1 VAEYS
6 PEDRPLFAP
15 PDGRSESALP
25 STHRA
30 LLPRWPAVTTIGFG
44 LALIVAGHCLS
55 AWILNLNA
63 YRAVAETLA
72 ASMAR
77 SDAAYRAGRPRQPRI
92 DPLNPATWSLESAA
106 DGYATEQER
115 RHTQEAAKQ
124 IGVVEVGVKI
134 WKLAVWGIGAIIVA
148 LALAALKAQR
158 RRAGLLVATAALG
171 LLATALTVA
180 GMRVLVVHGG
190 FQPRPAGDY
199 ITVAV
204 AGSAYAW
211 ALLAYLVRFRAGART
226 RRPGGRE
233 ITHIEQE
240 PL

>member
-1 VAEYS
+1 MA
-6 PEDRPLFAP
+6 
-15 PDGRSESALP
+15 
-25 STHRA
+25 
-30 LLPRWPAVTTIGFG
+30 FG
-44 LALIVAGHCLS
+44 LALIVAGSYLS

-77 SDAAYRAGRPRQPRI
+77 NDAAYRAGRPRQLRI
-92 DPLNPATWSLESAA
+92 DPLNPSTWSLESAA

-124 IGVVEVGVKI
+124 IGVVEVGVKV
-134 WKLAVWGIGAIIVA
+134 WKLAVWGIGAIIVV
-148 LALAALKAQR
+148 LALAALMAERK
-158 RRAGLLVATAALG
+158 RAGLLVATAALG

-180 GMRVLVVHGG
+180 GMRVLIVHGG
-190 FQPRPAGDY
+190 FQPRPTGDY
-199 ITVAV
+199 VTVAA

-211 ALLAYLVRFRAGART
+211 VLLAYLVGFRAGARS
-226 RRPGGRE
+226 RDADGRE
-233 ITHIEQE
+233 AAHVERK